1 MITPKKNF
9 FYYMNVKNDSQNVL
23 VSINTTPLIDV
34 LLVLIIMIII
44 TMPIQLQKL
53 EIAYNDSFTYDP
65 KEQKT
70 VLLQVKSD
78 GSIEFDGT
86 YSGVKRMEIHT
97 FLKRIFQADPNT
109 ILRITVRKGTIYSR
123 AIRVLNE
130 ANLIGFRSVELL
142 TERRG

>member
-1 MITPKKNF
+1 MITPKKF
-9 FYYMNVKNDSQNVL
+9 FFDYMNVKDDSQNVL

-53 EIAYNDSFTYDP
+53 EIAYNDSFTYNP

-78 GSIEFDGT
+78 GSIGFDGT

-130 ANLIGFRSVELL
+130 AQLIGFRSVELL

>member
-9 FYYMNVKNDSQNVL
+9 FYYMNVKDDSQNVL

-53 EIAYNDSFTYDP
+53 EISYNDSFTYDP
-65 KEQKT
+65 KEKKT

-78 GSIEFDGT
+78 GSIGLDGT

-109 ILRITVRKGTIYSR
+109 ILRITIRKGTIYSR

-130 ANLIGFRSVELL
+130 AHLIGFRSVELL

>member
-1 MITPKKNF
+1 MD
-9 FYYMNVKNDSQNVL
+9 VKDDSQNVL

-53 EIAYNDSFTYDP
+53 EIAYNDSFTYDS
-65 KEQKT
+65 KEKKT

-78 GSIEFDGT
+78 GSIGFDGT

-130 ANLIGFRSVELL
+130 AYLIGFRSVEIL

>member
-1 MITPKKNF
+1 MIMPKKNF
-9 FYYMNVKNDSQNVL
+9 FYYSDIKDDGQNIL

-53 EIAYNDSFTYDP
+53 EISYNYSPTYDA
-65 KEQKT
+65 KEKKT

-78 GSIEFDGT
+78 GSIGFDGT
-86 YSGVKRMEIHT
+86 FSGVKRMEIHA

-109 ILRITVRKGTIYSR
+109 ILRITVTTGTIYSR
-123 AIRVLNE
+123 AIRVFNE
-130 ANLIGFRSVELL
+130 AHLIGFRSVELL

>member
-1 MITPKKNF
+1 MITSKKF
-9 FYYMNVKNDSQNVL
+9 LFHYMNAKDDSQNVL
-23 VSINTTPLIDV
+23 VNINTTPLIDV

-53 EIAYNDSFTYDP
+53 EISYNDSFTYDP
-65 KEQKT
+65 KEKKT

-78 GSIEFDGT
+78 GSIGFDGT

-130 ANLIGFRSVELL
+130 AHLIGFRSVELL

>member
-1 MITPKKNF
+1 
-9 FYYMNVKNDSQNVL
+9 MNIKDDSQNVL

-53 EIAYNDSFTYDP
+53 EISYNDSFTYDP
-65 KEQKT
+65 KEKKT

-78 GSIEFDGT
+78 GSIGFDGT
-86 YSGVKRMEIHT
+86 YSGVKRREIHA

-109 ILRITVRKGTIYSR
+109 ILRITVRTGTIYSR
-123 AIRVLNE
+123 AIRVFNE
-130 ANLIGFRSVELL
+130 AHLIGFRSVELL
-142 TERRG
+142 TFVVL

>member
-9 FYYMNVKNDSQNVL
+9 FYYMNVKDDSQNVL

-53 EIAYNDSFTYDP
+53 EIAYNDSFTYDS
-65 KEQKT
+65 KEKKT

-78 GSIEFDGT
+78 GSIGFDGT

-130 ANLIGFRSVELL
+130 AHLIGFRSVELF

>member
-9 FYYMNVKNDSQNVL
+9 FYYSNIKDDGQNVL
-23 VSINTTPLIDV
+23 VSINTTPLIDI

-53 EIAYNDSFTYDP
+53 EISYNDSSIYDP
-65 KEQKT
+65 KEKKT

-78 GSIEFDGT
+78 GSIGFDGT
-86 YSGVKRMEIHT
+86 FSGVKRMEIHA

-109 ILRITVRKGTIYSR
+109 ILRITVRTGTIYSR
-123 AIRVLNE
+123 AIRVFNE
-130 ANLIGFRSVELL
+130 AYLIGFRSVELVA
-142 TERRG
+142 ERRG

>member
-9 FYYMNVKNDSQNVL
+9 FYYSNIKDDGQNVL
-23 VSINTTPLIDV
+23 VSINTTPLIDI

-53 EIAYNDSFTYDP
+53 EISYNDSSFYDP
-65 KEQKT
+65 KEKKT

-78 GSIEFDGT
+78 GSIGFDGT
-86 YSGVKRMEIHT
+86 FSGVERMEIHA

-109 ILRITVRKGTIYSR
+109 ILRITVRTGTIYSR
-123 AIRVLNE
+123 AIRVFNE
-130 ANLIGFRSVELL
+130 AYLIGFRSVELVA
-142 TERRG
+142 ERRG

>member
-9 FYYMNVKNDSQNVL
+9 FYYMNVKDDSQNVL

>member
-1 MITPKKNF
+1 MITSKKNF
-9 FYYMNVKNDSQNVL
+9 FYYMNVKDDSQNVL

-78 GSIEFDGT
+78 GSIGFDGT
-86 YSGVKRMEIHT
+86 YSGVKRIEIHT
-97 FLKRIFQADPNT
+97 FLKRIFQTDPNT

-130 ANLIGFRSVELL
+130 AYLIGFRSVELL

>member
-1 MITPKKNF
+1 
-9 FYYMNVKNDSQNVL
+9 MN
-23 VSINTTPLIDV
+23 INTTPLIDV

-53 EIAYNDSFTYDP
+53 EISYNDSFTYDP
-65 KEQKT
+65 KEKKT

-130 ANLIGFRSVELL
+130 AYLIGFRSVELL

>member
-1 MITPKKNF
+1 MITPKKF
-9 FYYMNVKNDSQNVL
+9 FFDYMNVKDDSQNVL

-53 EIAYNDSFTYDP
+53 EIAYNDSFTYNP

-78 GSIEFDGT
+78 GSIGFDGT
-86 YSGVKRMEIHT
+86 YSGVKRIEIHT
-97 FLKRIFQADPNT
+97 FLKRIFQTDPNT

>member
-9 FYYMNVKNDSQNVL
+9 FYYMNVKDDSQNVL

-53 EIAYNDSFTYDP
+53 EISYNDSFTYDP
-65 KEQKT
+65 KEKKT

-78 GSIEFDGT
+78 GSIGLDGT
-86 YSGVKRMEIHT
+86 YSGVTRMEIHT

-109 ILRITVRKGTIYSR
+109 ILRITIRKGTIYSR

-130 ANLIGFRSVELL
+130 AHLIGFRSVELL

>member
-1 MITPKKNF
+1 
-9 FYYMNVKNDSQNVL
+9 MNAKDDSQNVL
-23 VSINTTPLIDV
+23 VNINTTPLIDV

-53 EIAYNDSFTYDP
+53 EISYNDSFTYDP
-65 KEQKT
+65 KEKKT

-78 GSIEFDGT
+78 GSIGFDGT
-86 YSGVKRMEIHT
+86 FSGVKRMEIHT

-130 ANLIGFRSVELL
+130 AHLIGFRSVELL

>member
-1 MITPKKNF
+1 MIMLKKNF
-9 FYYMNVKNDSQNVL
+9 FYYLNTEDDSQNVL

-53 EIAYNDSFTYDP
+53 EIFYNDSSTYDP
-65 KEQKT
+65 KEKKT

-78 GSIEFDGT
+78 GSIGYDGT
-86 YSGVKRMEIHT
+86 FSGIKRMEVHA

-109 ILRITVRKGTIYSR
+109 ILRITVREGTIYSH
-123 AIRVLNE
+123 AIRVFNE
-130 ANLIGFRSVELL
+130 AHLIGFQSVELL
-142 TERRG
+142 TDRRG

>member
-1 MITPKKNF
+1 MITPKKNL
-9 FYYMNVKNDSQNVL
+9 FYYMNVKDDSQNVL

-109 ILRITVRKGTIYSR
+109 ILRITIRKGTIYSR

-130 ANLIGFRSVELL
+130 AHLIGFRSVELL

>member
-1 MITPKKNF
+1 MITPKKNL
-9 FYYMNVKNDSQNVL
+9 FYYMNVKDDSQNVL

-65 KEQKT
+65 KEKKT

-78 GSIEFDGT
+78 GSIGFDGT

-97 FLKRIFQADPNT
+97 YLKRIFKADPNT

>member
-9 FYYMNVKNDSQNVL
+9 FYYMNIKDDSQNVL

-53 EIAYNDSFTYDP
+53 EISYNDSFTYDP
-65 KEQKT
+65 KEKKT

-78 GSIEFDGT
+78 GSIGFDGT

-97 FLKRIFQADPNT
+97 FLKRIFKADPNT

-130 ANLIGFRSVELL
+130 AYLIGFRSVELL

>member
-1 MITPKKNF
+1 MITPKKNS
-9 FYYMNVKNDSQNVL
+9 FYYMNIKDDSQNVL

-53 EIAYNDSFTYDP
+53 EISYNDSFTYDP
-65 KEQKT
+65 KEKKT

-78 GSIEFDGT
+78 GSIGFDGT
-86 YSGVKRMEIHT
+86 FSGVKRMEIHT

-130 ANLIGFRSVELL
+130 AHLIGFRSVELL

>member
-1 MITPKKNF
+1 MITPKKNS
-9 FYYMNVKNDSQNVL
+9 FYYMNIKDDSQNVL

-53 EIAYNDSFTYDP
+53 EISYNDSFTYDP
-65 KEQKT
+65 KEKKT

-78 GSIEFDGT
+78 GSIGFDGT

-130 ANLIGFRSVELL
+130 AHLIGFRSVELL

>member
-9 FYYMNVKNDSQNVL
+9 FYYMNVKDDSQNVL

-53 EIAYNDSFTYDP
+53 EISYNDSFTYDP
-65 KEQKT
+65 KEKKT

-78 GSIEFDGT
+78 GSVGFDGT

-130 ANLIGFRSVELL
+130 AYLIGFRSVELL

>member
-1 MITPKKNF
+1 MITSKKF
-9 FYYMNVKNDSQNVL
+9 LFHYMNAKDDSQNVL
-23 VSINTTPLIDV
+23 VNINTTPLIDV

-53 EIAYNDSFTYDP
+53 EISYNDSFTYDP
-65 KEQKT
+65 KEKKT

-78 GSIEFDGT
+78 GSIGFDGT
-86 YSGVKRMEIHT
+86 FSGVKRMEIHT

-130 ANLIGFRSVELL
+130 AHLIGFRSVELL

>member
-9 FYYMNVKNDSQNVL
+9 FYYMNVKDDSQNVL

-70 VLLQVKSD
+70 VLLQVKRD
-78 GSIEFDGT
+78 GSIGFDGT

-130 ANLIGFRSVELL
+130 AHLIGFRSVELF

>member
-1 MITPKKNF
+1 MITSKKNL
-9 FYYMNVKNDSQNVL
+9 FYYMDVKDDSQNVL

-53 EIAYNDSFTYDP
+53 EIAYNDSFTYDS
-65 KEQKT
+65 KEKKT

-78 GSIEFDGT
+78 GSIGFDGT

-130 ANLIGFRSVELL
+130 AYLIGFRSVEIL

>member
-1 MITPKKNF
+1 MITPKKNL
-9 FYYMNVKNDSQNVL
+9 FYYMNVKDDSQNVL

>member
-1 MITPKKNF
+1 MIMPKKNF
-9 FYYMNVKNDSQNVL
+9 FYYSDIKDDGQNIL

-53 EIAYNDSFTYDP
+53 EISYNDSTTYDA
-65 KEQKT
+65 KEKKT

-78 GSIEFDGT
+78 GSIGFDGT
-86 YSGVKRMEIHT
+86 FSGVKRMEIHA

-109 ILRITVRKGTIYSR
+109 ILRITVTTGTIYSR
-123 AIRVLNE
+123 AIRVFNE
-130 ANLIGFRSVELL
+130 AHLIGFRSVELL

>member
-1 MITPKKNF
+1 MD
-9 FYYMNVKNDSQNVL
+9 VKDDSQNVL

-53 EIAYNDSFTYDP
+53 EIAYNDSFTYDS
-65 KEQKT
+65 KEKKT
-70 VLLQVKSD
+70 VLLQVKSN
-78 GSIEFDGT
+78 GSIGFDGT
-86 YSGVKRMEIHT
+86 FSGVERMEIHA

-130 ANLIGFRSVELL
+130 AYLIGFRSVEIL

>member
-1 MITPKKNF
+1 MITPKKNS
-9 FYYMNVKNDSQNVL
+9 FYYMNIKDDSQNVL

-53 EIAYNDSFTYDP
+53 EISYNDSFTYDP
-65 KEQKT
+65 KEKKT

-78 GSIEFDGT
+78 GSIGFDGT
-86 YSGVKRMEIHT
+86 YSGVKRMEIHF

-130 ANLIGFRSVELL
+130 AHLIGFRSVELL

>member
-9 FYYMNVKNDSQNVL
+9 FYYMNVKDDSQNVL

-53 EIAYNDSFTYDP
+53 EISYNDSFTYDP
-65 KEQKT
+65 KEKKT

-78 GSIEFDGT
+78 GSIGLDGT

-130 ANLIGFRSVELL
+130 AYLIGFRSVELL

>member
-1 MITPKKNF
+1 
-9 FYYMNVKNDSQNVL
+9 MNVKDDSQNVL

-65 KEQKT
+65 KEKKT

-78 GSIEFDGT
+78 GSIGFDGT

-109 ILRITVRKGTIYSR
+109 ILRITVRKDTIYSR

-130 ANLIGFRSVELL
+130 AHLIGFRSVELL

>member
-109 ILRITVRKGTIYSR
+109 ILRITIRKGTIYSR

-130 ANLIGFRSVELL
+130 AHLIGFRSVELL